1 MATAQTR
8 AMEAM
13 LEAVVDTLHP
23 AMVRAMALVPLMLP
37 QLLKKELMDLNTA
50 PMVVPLKVIRYG
62 LRHHCLSTTSGVV
75 GCRFVTFARGS
86 VGWIPFS
93 RIRAVVFLRRISS
106 DGIFVVGCIADS
118 HIFGR

>member
-1 MATAQTR
+1 MATVQTR
-8 AMEAM
+8 ATEAM

-62 LRHHCLSTTSGVV
+62 LCHHCLSTTSGVE
-75 GCRFVTFARGS
+75 S
-86 VGWIPFS
+86 S
-93 RIRAVVFLRRISS
+93 AVVLSPSR
-106 DGIFVVGCIADS
+106 VGQLVGFRFRA
-118 HIFGR
+118 FAP